1 MVELWQ
7 ASMPSEWKYR
17 FGGVDILVYSHY
29 CVLVENSEV
38 NTAGWQQKKR
48 QLLAFRTRPAEGRD
62 QDIDK

>member
-7 ASMPSEWKYR
+7 ASMPSEWKCR

-38 NTAGWQQKKR
+38 RACLVDEIKKFGYHIGCIR
-48 QLLAFRTRPAEGRD
+48 RTLGGVLGY
-62 QDIDK
+62 